1 MTTYSYLD
9 ARQKYSRPQAM
20 LWSDNAGRV
29 DVNNGNKV
37 VPYGYE
43 VNAATGAGSGVTITT
58 QDPINAFMILPDHN
72 RSSIDVQMERLEQR
86 QRMVNGR
93 MRSFHIADKKK
104 ISFSW
109 DMLPS
114 RSFVSPPNFEARVG
128 AITAVSGNG
137 TAVTYTANTEFC
149 NSLVANTTTVNI
161 TGILPAAYNLSNVLV
176 TAANATTFSVSSNV
190 TDAVT
195 VATGTVTA
203 TSIGTSTVAADPQN
217 QYIVDGGAGAVDIL
231 DWYETHTGSFYV
243 YLAYDQ
249 FDNFT
254 GKDYNRLNEYNEVI
268 EMFVSDFSYNVVK
281 RGANNYD
288 FWNISVTLEEV

>member
-1 MTTYSYLD
+1 
-9 ARQKYSRPQAM
+9 
-20 LWSDNAGRV
+20 
-29 DVNNGNKV
+29 
-37 VPYGYE
+37 
-43 VNAATGAGSGVTITT
+43 
-58 QDPINAFMILPDHN
+58 MILPDHN

-104 ISFSW
+104 ISLSW

-128 AITAVSGNG
+128 AITAVSGDG
-137 TAVTYTANTEFC
+137 TQATYTVNPEFASSLIANA
-149 NSLVANTTTVNI
+149 STVSVS
-161 TGILPAAYNLSNVLV
+161 GILPTTYNVTNALV
-176 TAANATTFSVSSNV
+176 TASNATTFSVASNV
-190 TDAVT
+190 TTTAT
-195 VATGTVTA
+195 LPTGTVTSTA
-203 TSIGTSTVAADPQN
+203 IGTSLIAADPQN

-231 DWYETHTGSFYV
+231 DWYETNTGSFYV
-243 YLAYDQ
+243 FLAYD
-249 FDNFT
+249 NFESFA
-254 GKDYNRLNEYNEVI
+254 GKDYARLNEYNEVI